1 MSARVRLRAVPNAR
15 KSEIV
20 GVHGDAIKVKVA
32 APALEGRANEALV
45 EFIAEKL
52 GVARRDVTL
61 SSGEKSRDK
70 VIAVE
75 GLDEAEARKRLGCGE
90 ATQASPE

>member
-1 MSARVRLRAVPNAR
+1 VSARVRLRAVPNAR

-75 GLDEAEARKRLGCGE
+75 GLDEAEARKRLLG
-90 ATQASPE
+90 